1 MIGDATLGMMA
12 GAAAAAETA
21 VATLLAGAIAGTSA
35 TCATHHNQH
44 DLTINKTQMV
54 QTGCDHT
61 HICDVLQ
68 AIPSGVNAAACIGSM
83 QK

>member
-44 DLTINKTQMV
+44 NLKID
-54 QTGCDHT
+54 CDHT
-61 HICDVLQ
+61 HICNVLQ
-68 AIPSGVNAAACIGSM
+68 ATPSGVNAAACIGSM